1 MAVTITVGEL
11 ERATIEVREFINDL
25 LSEYTAKVPDV
36 MAPPLWDLAPVW
48 PLQYY
53 PRVKKILIP
62 DQVVALWVM
71 DREKTKTALRW
82 AVAHEFWHYVQE
94 LRATRGLRIPVLDFP
109 VLAEYLAG
117 KQAVR
122 LSGIT
127 TTEGMQVWRE
137 LLHVINGTIHDATW
151 VKK

>member
-1 MAVTITVGEL
+1 MSVTITVGAL

-25 LSEYTAKVPDV
+25 LSEYVAKVPDV
-36 MAPPLWDLAPVW
+36 IVPPLWDLGHVW
-48 PLQYY
+48 PPQYY
-53 PRVKKILIP
+53 PRVRKILIP
-62 DQVVALWVM
+62 DQVAVLWVV

-94 LRATRGLRIPVLDFP
+94 VRGARRFRIPVLDLP

-117 KQAVR
+117 KQATR

-127 TTEGMQVWRE
+127 TAEGLQVWRE
-137 LLHVINGTIHDATW
+137 LLEGYWPFPD
-151 VKK
+151 